1 MFKVQVLK
9 DGCLPTKAHNGDA
22 GFDVYSA
29 SDLDIMIGPGER
41 YKFPVGIAIELP
53 LGFMAL
59 VQGKSGLAAKDG
71 ITTIGNVIDSGYRGQ
86 VHAILL
92 NTSQVSITIKP
103 RQKLAQLI
111 VIPCYTDYVFEVV
124 NTLTESTRGADGF
137 GSTGL

>member
-9 DGCLPTKAHNGDA
+9 EGCLITKAHHGDA
-22 GFDVYSA
+22 GFDLYNA

-124 NTLTESTRGADGF
+124 NNLTESTRGADGL
-137 GSTGL
+137 GSTGK